1 MPLVHVYMVK
11 GRDAEEIRQTLD
23 TIHRVVVSTFKVPV
37 RDRYQIV
44 HERDPSHFIVED
56 TGLGISRSEKVL
68 LIHVISRARTQAAKV
83 EFYRAVCEALQES
96 CGVSSDDVMITFTTN
111 DDEDWS
117 FGRGRAQFLTGD
129 L

>member
-1 MPLVHVYMVK
+1 LPLVHVYMVG
-11 GRDAEEIRQTLD
+11 GRDANSIRQTLD
-23 TIHRVVVSTFKVPV
+23 TIHQVIVTTFKVPM

-56 TGLGISRSEKVL
+56 TGLNMSRSEKVL
-68 LIHVISRARTQAAKV
+68 LIHIISRPRSQAAKV
-83 EFYRAVCEALQES
+83 EFYRSVCKALYDS
-96 CGVSSDDVMITFTTN
+96 CAISSDDVVVTFTTN

-117 FGRGRAQFLTGD
+117 FGGGRAQFLTGE

>member
-1 MPLVHVYMVK
+1 MPLVHVYMIK
-11 GRDAEEIRQTLD
+11 GRDGDAVRQTLD
-23 TIHRVVVSTFKVPV
+23 AIHRVVVSTFKVPL

-56 TGLGISRSEKVL
+56 TGLGISRSDRVL
-68 LIHVISRARTQAAKV
+68 LIHIISRPRMQAAKV
-83 EFYRAVCEALQES
+83 EFYRAICETLHDS
-96 CGVSSDDVMITFTTN
+96 CGVSPDDVVVTFTTN

>member
-1 MPLVHVYMVK
+1 MVK

-23 TIHRVVVSTFKVPV
+23 AIHRVGVPTVKVPV

-68 LIHVISRARTQAAKV
+68 LIHVIGRARTQAAKV
-83 EFYRAVCEALQES
+83 EFYRAVCEALQDL
-96 CGVSSDDVMITFTTN
+96 CGLSSDDVLVTFTTN

-117 FGRGRAQFLTGD
+117 FGRGRARLLTD
-129 L
+129 DI